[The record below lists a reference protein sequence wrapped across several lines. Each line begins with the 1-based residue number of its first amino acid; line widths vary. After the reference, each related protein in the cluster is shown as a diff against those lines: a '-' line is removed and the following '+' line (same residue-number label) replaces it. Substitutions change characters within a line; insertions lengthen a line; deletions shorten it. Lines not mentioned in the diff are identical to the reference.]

1 MILFGENDLSCADSK
16 VDQAMSFIG
25 FLMYVKIYERPAR

>member
-1 MILFGENDLSCADSK
+1 MILIGENDLSK
-16 VDQAMSFIG
+16 VNQAMSFIG